1 MNSADKNLTPKNII
15 NWVSKRFPIN
25 EYIHQHLT
33 HYYLPK
39 NLNFWYFFGSLS
51 LFTFFLQILTGIW
64 LTLFYTPTPEGAF
77 TSIEMMMRDIPYGWL
92 FRYLHSTGASAFF
105 LLIYAHIFRSLLYG
119 SYKKPRELVWLLGVC
134 LYIILLLEAFLG
146 YLLPWGQTSYW
157 ASQIGTSLLDSIPK
171 IGPTLTLW
179 IRGNNTVS
187 GETLHRFFAFHVIA
201 IPLFL
206 VFLIRLHL
214 TALHK
219 VGCNNPDGISVLA
232 KPNLNNKT
240 LHKLPFHPYY
250 SVKELHALLIF
261 LLIFS
266 IIVFFIPEMH
276 GYFLEANNFI
286 PANPLLTPSH
296 IEPIWYLAPF
306 YGVLCVIPNK
316 PLGILIMLGVICI
329 PFVLPWLDRSPVR
342 SMRYRGYY
350 SRCALAIFILSFGL
364 LSYMSTTILTPN
376 KIFLL
381 QILLLNYFLFFLFM
395 PFYTKYEKNKPLPKS
410 ICGK

>member
-1 MNSADKNLTPKNII
+1 MSSADKNLTPKNII
-15 NWVSKRFPIN
+15 NWISERFPIN

-51 LFTFFLQILTGIW
+51 LFTFFLQILSGIW

-105 LLIYAHIFRSLLYG
+105 LIIYAHIFRSLLYG

-171 IGPTLTLW
+171 IGPMLMVW
-179 IRGNNTVS
+179 IRGNNIVS

-201 IPLFL
+201 IPLIL

-219 VGCNNPDGISVLA
+219 VGCNNPEGISVLA
-232 KPNLNNKT
+232 KQNLHNKT
-240 LHKLPFHPYY
+240 LYKVPFHPYY
-250 SVKELHALLIF
+250 SVKEFHALLIF

-266 IIVFFIPEMH
+266 IIVFFVPEMH

-286 PANPLLTPSH
+286 PANPLFTPSH
-296 IEPIWYLAPF
+296 IEPIWYLAPL

-316 PLGILIMLGVICI
+316 SLGILIMLGVICM

-364 LSYMSTTILTPN
+364 FNYMSTTILTPN

-395 PFYTKYEKNKPLPKS
+395 PFYTKYEKNKPLPRS

>member
-1 MNSADKNLTPKNII
+1 MSSADKNLTPKNII
-15 NWVSKRFPIN
+15 NWISERFPIN

-51 LFTFFLQILTGIW
+51 LFTFFLQILSGIW

-105 LLIYAHIFRSLLYG
+105 LIIYAHIFRSLLYG

-171 IGPTLTLW
+171 IGPMLMVW
-179 IRGNNTVS
+179 IRGNNIVS

-201 IPLFL
+201 IPLIL

-219 VGCNNPDGISVLA
+219 VGCNNPEGISVLA
-232 KPNLNNKT
+232 KQNLHNKT
-240 LHKLPFHPYY
+240 LYKVPFHPYY
-250 SVKELHALLIF
+250 SVKEFHALLIF

-266 IIVFFIPEMH
+266 IIVFFVPEMH

-296 IEPIWYLAPF
+296 IEPIWYLAPL

-316 PLGILIMLGVICI
+316 SLGILIMLGVICM

-364 LSYMSTTILTPN
+364 FNYMSTTILTPN

>member
-1 MNSADKNLTPKNII
+1 LSSADKNLTPKNII
-15 NWVSKRFPIN
+15 NWVSDRFPIN

-201 IPLFL
+201 IPLIL

-219 VGCNNPDGISVLA
+219 VGCNNPEGISVLA
-232 KPNLNNKT
+232 KPNLHNKT

-266 IIVFFIPEMH
+266 IIVFFVPEMH

-316 PLGILIMLGVICI
+316 SLGILIMVGVICI

-342 SMRYRGYY
+342 SMRYRSYY

-376 KIFLL
+376 KILLL

>member
-1 MNSADKNLTPKNII
+1 MSSADKNLTPKII
-15 NWVSKRFPIN
+15 NWVSERFPIN

-105 LLIYAHIFRSLLYG
+105 LIIYAHIFRSLLYG

-171 IGPTLTLW
+171 IGPMLTVW

-187 GETLHRFFAFHVIA
+187 GETLHRFFAFHAIA
-201 IPLFL
+201 IPLIL

-219 VGCNNPDGISVLA
+219 VGCNNPEGISVLA
-232 KPNLNNKT
+232 KPNLPNKT
-240 LHKLPFHPYY
+240 LYKVPFHPYY
-250 SVKELHALLIF
+250 SVKEFHALLIF

-266 IIVFFIPEMH
+266 IIVFFVPEMH

-316 PLGILIMLGVICI
+316 SLGILIMVGVICM
-329 PFVLPWLDRSPVR
+329 PFGLPWLDRSPVR

-350 SRCALAIFILSFGL
+350 SRCALSIFILSFGL

-395 PFYTKYEKNKPLPKS
+395 PLYTKYEKNKPLPKS